1 MSDLHPAF
9 ILAQG
14 LLLIPLHYL
23 PSPPLSLC
31 NRTSKLARSLLSCDG
46 QNLKLWHA
54 FAIAEISF
62 GRYSSARNVLCS
74 ILTRCRAFPIS
85 EQVHASS
92 LWKTW
97 SELEFDQGRPN
108 SAIKILVQAA
118 NSGFQGCQ
126 EAGVKTLEE
135 VLKAG
140 SEKDHRDEEIR
151 IDFQKILTAKTYFNE
166 ISTQNCQIGLSSIE
180 ETFVLESFAYSRML
194 FHYLTTS
201 NGKGFEE
208 VCEIISEYLN
218 LVKVEGKQGQSS
230 RYERMFTS
238 LITFVWSYISSSIPG
253 RSFRPA
259 TIRSIFSELVHLFP
273 TNTTFI
279 SILGAHESRSK
290 VENHLR
296 LTMDTVFFKSKDL
309 IEVGE
314 RNWLYAI
321 YVELNLNGDRF
332 NQYSVRNLFEK
343 AVEKER

>member
-1 MSDLHPAF
+1 MRSQHKIVKLGWVLSRNFHF
-9 ILAQG
+9 RKLC
-14 LLLIPLHYL
+14 LLENAI
-23 PSPPLSLC
+23 SLSHDIKWE
-31 NRTSKLARSLLSCDG
+31 RIWRSL
-46 QNLKLWHA
+46 W
-54 FAIAEISF
+54 
-62 GRYSSARNVLCS
+62 
-74 ILTRCRAFPIS
+74 
-85 EQVHASS
+85 
-92 LWKTW
+92 
-97 SELEFDQGRPN
+97 
-108 SAIKILVQAA
+108 
-118 NSGFQGCQ
+118 
-126 EAGVKTLEE
+126 
-135 VLKAG
+135 
-140 SEKDHRDEEIR
+140 DH
-151 IDFQKILTAKTYFNE
+151 L
-166 ISTQNCQIGLSSIE
+166 
-180 ETFVLESFAYSRML
+180 
-194 FHYLTTS
+194 
-201 NGKGFEE
+201 
-208 VCEIISEYLN
+208 EYLN

-259 TIRSIFSELVHLFP
+259 TIRSILSELVHLFP